1 MATYQYIKMY
11 TDTFRYKTGEPAG
24 IPTPDNN
31 KPPEPEQITELPNVN
46 QYAEPT
52 TTNATHPNIPAFDVD
67 ELPNSFFVLVCGAR
81 RSGKTTLVEHLLQ
94 QMQENKKKRF
104 THIFL
109 ISGTNAGFTPQI
121 PRKFRT
127 RNMQHLDFI
136 EGGQKAVKKH
146 NKKQKNKKDMV
157 KQRTLVI
164 VDDCA
169 TSSGAC
175 LKNSQALERAS
186 LNGRHWGCGNGVQ
199 GDPVEGNGVSY
210 IILTQALTA
219 CSRRMRLNSDAIFFN
234 NLSSLTEAE
243 MIMNENGFFTNT
255 SRGGKNEGRAIYRE
269 LVVSKPYRF
278 ICVMCCNQN
287 KTILSDYVR
296 TIDPELITRPRQLFG
311 TMSDN
316 EGESDDE

>member
-1 MATYQYIKMY
+1 MY

-136 EGGQKAVKKH
+136 EAGQKAVKKH

-175 LKNSQALERAS
+175 LRNSQALERAS

>member
-1 MATYQYIKMY
+1 MY

-24 IPTPDNN
+24 IPTPDNK
-31 KPPEPEQITELPNVN
+31 KPPEAEQITELPNVN

-52 TTNATHPNIPAFDVD
+52 TTNATHPDIPAFDVD

-136 EGGQKAVKKH
+136 EAGQKAVKKH

-199 GDPVEGNGVSY
+199 GDPVDGNGVSY

-255 SRGGKNEGRAIYRE
+255 SRGGKNEGRAIYRD

>member
-1 MATYQYIKMY
+1 MY

-24 IPTPDNN
+24 IPAPDNN
-31 KPPEPEQITELPNVN
+31 KPPEPEQTTELPNVN

-186 LNGRHWGCGNGVQ
+186 LNGRHWGCGNGIQ
-199 GDPVEGNGVSY
+199 GDPVDGNGVSY

>member
-1 MATYQYIKMY
+1 MY
-11 TDTFRYKTGEPAG
+11 SDTFRYKTGEPSG
-24 IPTPDNN
+24 ILPPDTNEDAN
-31 KPPEPEQITELPNVN
+31 DSSETEQTTQLPPVN

-52 TTNATHPNIPAFDVD
+52 TTNATHPDIPAFDIS

-94 QMQENKKKRF
+94 QIQGDKKQRF

-121 PRKFRT
+121 PKKFRS
-127 RNMQHLDFI
+127 RNMQHLDYI
-136 EGGQKAVKKH
+136 ETGQKAVKRH
-146 NKKQKNKKDMV
+146 NKKQTTKRRMI

-175 LKNSQALERAS
+175 LRNSQALERAA

-199 GDPVEGNGVSY
+199 GDPVDGNGVSY

-234 NLSSLTEAE
+234 NLSSLTESE
-243 MIMNENGFFTNT
+243 LIMHENGFFTNT
-255 SRGGKNEGRAIYRE
+255 SRGGKNEGRAIYRS

-278 ICVMCCNQN
+278 ICVMCCQQN
-287 KTILSDYVR
+287 KTTLGDYVR

-311 TMSDN
+311 TASDD

>member
-1 MATYQYIKMY
+1 
-11 TDTFRYKTGEPAG
+11 
-24 IPTPDNN
+24 
-31 KPPEPEQITELPNVN
+31 
-46 QYAEPT
+46 
-52 TTNATHPNIPAFDVD
+52 
-67 ELPNSFFVLVCGAR
+67 
-81 RSGKTTLVEHLLQ
+81 
-94 QMQENKKKRF
+94 
-104 THIFL
+104 
-109 ISGTNAGFTPQI
+109 
-121 PRKFRT
+121 
-127 RNMQHLDFI
+127 MQHLDFI

-186 LNGRHWGCGNGVQ
+186 LNGRHWGCGNGIQ
-199 GDPVEGNGVSY
+199 GDPVDGNGVSY

>member
-1 MATYQYIKMY
+1 MY

>member
-1 MATYQYIKMY
+1 MY

-24 IPTPDNN
+24 IPAPDNN
-31 KPPEPEQITELPNVN
+31 KPHEAEQITELPNVN

-109 ISGTNAGFTPQI
+109 ISGTNAGFVPQI

-136 EGGQKAVKKH
+136 EAGQKAVKKH

-175 LKNSQALERAS
+175 LKNSRALERAS

-199 GDPVEGNGVSY
+199 GDPVDGNGVSY

-255 SRGGKNEGRAIYRE
+255 SRGGKNEGRAIYRD

-311 TMSDN
+311 TMSEN

>member
-1 MATYQYIKMY
+1 MY

-136 EGGQKAVKKH
+136 EGGQKAVKKY

-199 GDPVEGNGVSY
+199 GDPVDGNGVSY

-255 SRGGKNEGRAIYRE
+255 SRGGKNEGRAIYRD